1 MPGEPSSCK
10 NVCVTPR
17 IERDVQTLLIKLDTP
32 MLSLFSGL
40 LILSGSV
47 LALVGVLSKTK
58 SEAEK
63 LTATLDS
70 GFFLFYLALLL
81 SGDPKI
87 LLSMILMA
95 SGVVLLG
102 LAV

>member
-1 MPGEPSSCK
+1 MHHPPRRKLCA
-10 NVCVTPR
+10 TPR
-17 IERDVQTLLIKLDTP
+17 METMLL
-32 MLSLFSGL
+32 LFSGL
-40 LILSGSV
+40 LILSGCV

-58 SEAEK
+58 SDAEK

-70 GFFLFYLALLL
+70 GFLLFYLALLL